1 MSWQPDCVGQKWDT
15 LGKRFK
21 VIHHVCSMYTVCVL
35 CYHIIY
41 LQHAKV
47 ENVWSFSHSFSL
59 LVPHA
64 WSRKTVAAR
73 ILHVRLTQ
81 FEWEQNGLNVISC
94 RYTSNK
100 KHYIGSIVWYDDN
113 WKWDP
118 FSEVLHFER
127 FMVCRSRLL
136 RKRRLVVELCQTFC
150 PSAVPHLAHPFWS
163 SHLQQPTSLNSVRCG
178 PNRVRLVILQF
189 AIAWPVF
196 PARSGFLLFEI
207 CLSSLG
213 STRSKP
219 RRFFCFSPFF
229 IASGLLQAW
238 SCFSIQNDCIW

>member
-1 MSWQPDCVGQKWDT
+1 M
-15 LGKRFK
+15 R
-21 VIHHVCSMYTVCVL
+21 
-35 CYHIIY
+35 
-41 LQHAKV
+41 
-47 ENVWSFSHSFSL
+47 SL
-59 LVPHA
+59 L
-64 WSRKTVAAR
+64 WSVAFWT
-73 ILHVRLTQ
+73 LH
-81 FEWEQNGLNVISC
+81 GLQEPPPEE
-94 RYTSNK
+94 K
-100 KHYIGSIVWYDDN
+100 KVGI
-113 WKWDP
+113 
-118 FSEVLHFER
+118 
-127 FMVCRSRLL
+127 
-136 RKRRLVVELCQTFC
+136 VELCQTFC
-150 PSAVPHLAHPFWS
+150 PSAVPHVAHPLWS

-238 SCFSIQNDCIW
+238 SCLVFRMIAFDNLWYHLLLFAAFLVPLCRWKPQTSEILSLLMRHFTSLPQMHYEKIAEASKRSKSKKIQGATYLAAQVTYTQYTQPYLLQRAAPHCPVALHEYAYGTCLLAGTDKV

>member
-1 MSWQPDCVGQKWDT
+1 MLNVHC
-15 LGKRFK
+15 
-21 VIHHVCSMYTVCVL
+21 VCVCVML
-35 CYHIIY
+35 SHDILTACKSGEPLEIFT
-41 LQHAKV
+41 LLLTVGATCV
-47 ENVWSFSHSFSL
+47 E
-59 LVPHA
+59 PQ
-64 WSRKTVAAR
+64 KTVASR

-94 RYTSNK
+94 RYTSSQ

-118 FSEVLHFER
+118 FSEGLHFER

>member
-1 MSWQPDCVGQKWDT
+1 MLNVHC
-15 LGKRFK
+15 
-21 VIHHVCSMYTVCVL
+21 VCVCVML
-35 CYHIIY
+35 SHYILAACKSGER
-41 LQHAKV
+41 LELFTLLLTVGATCV
-47 ENVWSFSHSFSL
+47 EPQN
-59 LVPHA
+59 
-64 WSRKTVAAR
+64 RGCG

-81 FEWEQNGLNVISC
+81 FEWEQNSLNVISC

-100 KHYIGSIVWYDDN
+100 KHCIGSIVWYDDN

-118 FSEVLHFER
+118 FSEGLHFER

-150 PSAVPHLAHPFWS
+150 PSAVPHVAHPFWS

-213 STRSKP
+213 STGSKP
-219 RRFFCFSPFF
+219 QRSVSVSLYGVGF
-229 IASGLLQAW
+229 ASSFKL
-238 SCFSIQNDCIW
+238 F